1 MSNNS
6 ATAANNINETQNMS
20 QLMSNRDQDSVPAAA
35 MGVNDWNLMDD

>member
-20 QLMSNRDQDSVPAAA
+20 QLMSNRNQDSIPAA